1 MRMIAVI
8 FCTATMAF
16 ALAGDAAPSGRRL
29 AQLDPD
35 TRSGLS
41 HLYDLEYDTAIAD
54 FERTYAAHPQDPFAV
69 NHLLQA
75 ILLKELYR
83 LNALDTTLYADNGF
97 LTGKPL
103 PGDLKVKARIQE
115 LSDRALALAEARLKT
130 DPRDVDALYARGVT
144 RGLKL
149 SYVAIVE
156 KSFFSALR
164 HATASRHDHEK
175 VLELDPAYT
184 DAKLVVGLHNYI
196 IGSLPLAAK
205 VLIGIV
211 GITGSK
217 QKGLDYLAEVGRSS
231 GDTSVDARVTLSLFL
246 RREARYEDA
255 LSVQRS
261 LIRQYPRNFLF
272 ALEEANLLK
281 DAGRGE
287 PAMQAYARIL
297 DDGRKGAFAA
307 PHLER
312 AAFGLAEVE
321 RGYRHPEAAL
331 QHYLEALAFSAL
343 EPDIRIRAL
352 LGAAMMRDVLGRR
365 KEALRDYQQVIA
377 LDPESAHAAVARR
390 HIKDPFRYPS

>member
-1 MRMIAVI
+1 MKILAFILCLCAVALPLSADPPIAGPK
-8 FCTATMAF
+8 
-16 ALAGDAAPSGRRL
+16 LS
-29 AQLDPD
+29 QLDPD
-35 TRSGLS
+35 TKSGLT
-41 HLYDLEYDTAIAD
+41 HLYNLEYDQAIAD
-54 FERTYAAHPQDPFAV
+54 FEKTYKSHPDDPFAV

-75 ILLKELYR
+75 VLLKELYR

-103 PGDLKVKARIQE
+103 PGDPKVKARLQALTE
-115 LSDRALALAEARLKT
+115 QALALAEARIKT
-130 DPRDVDALYARGVT
+130 NPKDVDALYARGVT

-156 KSFFSALR
+156 KSFFAALR
-164 HATASRHDHEK
+164 NATASRNDHEK

-205 VLIGIV
+205 ILIGIV

-217 QKGLDYLAEVGRSS
+217 QKGLTYLEEVGKTN

-246 RREARYEDA
+246 RREARYDDA
-255 LSVQRS
+255 LKVQRT
-261 LIRQYPRNFLF
+261 LIQQYPRNFLF

-287 PAMQAYARIL
+287 ESMKVYTRIL
-297 DDGRKGAFAA
+297 EAGKSGAFAD

-321 RGYRHPEAAL
+321 KGYRHPEAAIE
-331 QHYLEALAFSAL
+331 HYRQALAFPDL
-343 EPDIRIRAL
+343 EPDVKIRAL
-352 LGAAMMRDVLGRR
+352 LGVAMMCDVLGRR
-365 KEALRDYQQVIA
+365 NEALRDYQAVVA
-377 LDPESAHAAVARR
+377 LDPDSSHAALARKY
-390 HIKDPFRYPS
+390 IKEPFRYR